1 MSVASSVLFL
11 SLLLSVLRA
20 SAFCIPAPRRHMFVR
35 ADTLSKLTLGT
46 LEEGYGASTSSIEVK
61 TLFHDEELIAPP
73 NLSRYLVL
81 TAHALLITAGVSL
94 WMALRGW
101 SLMWGCC
108 TLSFLVY
115 VTSVLHW
122 RHPRFDSLV
131 RKLDVLAVIA
141 SLAFASYVAASLGG
155 SITELWFSGVAGIG
169 CIFAANELKFYLQI
183 GKAAD
188 SGPPSLLTTF
198 FPPTLPG
205 TREREG
211 VYRLNVLVHGLCVH
225 VGTNVLALSVILL
238 GRAQMLT

>member
-1 MSVASSVLFL
+1 
-11 SLLLSVLRA
+11 
-20 SAFCIPAPRRHMFVR
+20 MFVIGGVEG
-35 ADTLSKLTLGT
+35 DTMTKLTLGT
-46 LEEGYGASTSSIEVK
+46 LEEGYGPGTSSIEVEAF
-61 TLFHDEELIAPP
+61 FHDEELIAPP

-101 SLMWGCC
+101 SLMWGSC

-115 VTSVLHW
+115 LTSVLHW
-122 RHPRFDSLV
+122 RRPRFDSLV

-155 SITELWFSGVAGIG
+155 SIADLWFSGVAAIG
-169 CIFAANELKFYLQI
+169 CIFAANELKFYFQI
-183 GKAAD
+183 GKAPD
-188 SGPPSLLTTF
+188 SRPPSLLAAF
-198 FPPTLPG
+198 LPPTLPG
-205 TREREG
+205 TREREA

-238 GRAQMLT
+238 GQAQMLT